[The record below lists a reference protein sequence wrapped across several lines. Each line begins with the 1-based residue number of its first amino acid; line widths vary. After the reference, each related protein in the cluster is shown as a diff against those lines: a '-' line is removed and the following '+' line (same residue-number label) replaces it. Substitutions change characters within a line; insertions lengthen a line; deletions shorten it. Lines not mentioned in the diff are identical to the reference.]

1 MVRSV
6 VPFACCILATFV
18 LPSHGQSIQRCEG
31 PGGKITYSNA
41 ECPEGT
47 KAVKS
52 VAVPPPPT
60 PDAQQAA
67 RTRAASDA
75 ARAQKLATE
84 RQVQHSQA
92 QTQQAQAQYQRQ
104 TQQDADCAYLRG
116 EIDSMRRLRNALT
129 NRPYY
134 SLDDLEQMDQHAAR
148 LIADYRRVCS
158 P

>member
-6 VPFACCILATFV
+6 VTFACCLLATFT

-31 PGGKITYSNA
+31 PGGKITYSNS

-47 KAVKS
+47 KAAKS
-52 VAVPPPPT
+52 VAVPPAPT

-75 ARAQKLATE
+75 ARAQQLATE
-84 RQVQHSQA
+84 RQ
-92 QTQQAQAQYQRQ
+92 TQQSQAQAQRQ
-104 TQQDADCAYLRG
+104 SQQEADCAYMRG
-116 EIDSMRRLRNALT
+116 EIDSIRRLRNALT

-148 LIADYRRVCS
+148 LIADYQRVCS
-158 P
+158 S

>member
-6 VPFACCILATFV
+6 VTLACCILVTVA
-18 LPSHGQSIQRCEG
+18 LPSHGQSIQRCED
-31 PGGKITYSNA
+31 PGGKITYSNS

-52 VAVPPPPT
+52 VVIPPSPT

-67 RTRAASDA
+67 RSRAASDA
-75 ARAQKLATE
+75 ARVQQLATD
-84 RQVQHSQA
+84 RQTQAQAQEAQA
-92 QTQQAQAQYQRQ
+92 QTQKQ